1 MGEYIPVVDE
11 KGKIREFVN
20 LGADFVYYSDGAS
33 EKIFFWD
40 LDKGVL
46 INDLIKDSK
55 IILPDADIIVID
67 KLLDKTKNIIA
78 YTFSTLDDIVKIIA
92 KNLREKLKGKKV
104 LHSFSGGKDSIAS
117 LYLLLKLQ
125 SEISFKLDAVY
136 VHVPYLESLDT
147 HRFLDDVEKRLGI
160 EIKRLEADRK
170 IMLYSFKKY
179 GMPFRGF
186 RWCTYL
192 KVKAIR
198 KVKKE
203 GRYDYEV
210 KGDRSGESYKRFKT
224 LLEYAKQRM
233 FISGKQ
239 FKPIFFMTLLDVV
252 RINRELDLVHPH
264 YLKGCPRIACEF
276 CPYKN
281 LFEFSV
287 TDKNVEDIGFIENMI
302 KETYKRGYDIPFEDY
317 INRHMWRFH
326 PNLAKSFYSLS
337 KILRDENLE
346 TISIQKVV
354 NDFSSIWIN
363 PLPKLKVIN
372 FDKIFEELMNLS
384 KIEKF
389 GVFEL

>member
-1 MGEYIPVVDE
+1 MGEYTPVVDK
-11 KGKIREFVN
+11 KGEIRGFVN
-20 LGADFVYYSDGAS
+20 LGADFVYYSDGTS

-40 LDKGVL
+40 FDEGVL
-46 INDLIKDSK
+46 INNLIEDSK

-78 YTFSTLDDIVKIIA
+78 YTFSVLDDIVKILA
-92 KNLREKLKGKKV
+92 KNLREKLEGKKV

-125 SEISFKLDAVY
+125 GEISFKLDAVY

-147 HRFLDDVEKRLGI
+147 HKFLDNVEKRLGI

-198 KVKKE
+198 KVKK
-203 GRYDYEV
+203 GGGYDYEV

-281 LFEFSV
+281 LFEFFV
-287 TDKNVEDIGFIENMI
+287 TDKNVEDIGFIEKI
-302 KETYKRGYDIPFEDY
+302 IEETYKRGYKMPFDDY
-317 INRHMWRFH
+317 VKRHMWRFH

-337 KILRDENLE
+337 KILENKNVEKIPL
-346 TISIQKVV
+346 QKLV

-363 PLPKLKVIN
+363 PLPKLRIVRLNDILK
-372 FDKIFEELMNLS
+372 KIINLS

-389 GVFEL
+389 GIFEL